1 MKRREFIVN
10 SLLTLGG
17 AVLLDGC
24 DFGKKKSKRSA
35 SDKVLTR
42 KFQGLDIPLLSL
54 GCMRLPTTP
63 DGNIDMAHFEKMVDY
78 AMSHG
83 VNYFDTAYM
92 YHKGESE
99 TAVGNVLSNYKR
111 ESFYLVSKNPLRAL
125 TSKEDVRKIF
135 EEQLKKCRTDY
146 FDLYMAHNMSR
157 LTIDNYRNYDV
168 YEQLLKFKEE
178 GKVRHVGFSYHDDA
192 EFLEAAVKEHPWEFC
207 MMQLN
212 YLGWY
217 ERDYKT
223 HYKILADAKVPTVCM
238 EPLHG
243 GKLTHL
249 TGSAKAVLEDNAPND
264 TQASFGLR
272 WVASKENIF
281 TVLSGMSS
289 LDQLKEN
296 VETFTNYRPFTKEE
310 TAIADKIADILQKQ
324 GEINCTGCKYCQD
337 CPRGIDIPAFF
348 LAYNDYKSTKNPEN
362 LLKVYDQT
370 SVFRRPDRC
379 IKCKLCNEHC
389 PQLLDIPPLLETID
403 QTIKN
408 LKNAGA
414 L

>member
-1 MKRREFIVN
+1 MKRRDFIVN

-17 AVLLDGC
+17 TVLLNGC
-24 DFGKKKSKRSA
+24 KFGGKETQKNAGS
-35 SDKVLTR
+35 KVLTR
-42 KFQGLDIPLLSL
+42 KFQGKDMPLLSL
-54 GCMRLPTTP
+54 GCMRLPT
-63 DGNIDMAHFEKMVDY
+63 DANGQIDMAHFEKMVEY
-78 AMSHG
+78 AMQRG

-125 TSKEDVRKIF
+125 TSKADVRKIF

-178 GKVRHVGFSYHDDA
+178 GKIRHVGFSYHDDA
-192 EFLEAAVKEHPWEFC
+192 EFLEPVVNEHPWEFC

-212 YLGWY
+212 YLDWY
-217 ERDYKT
+217 VKDFKKHYEIITKAKT
-223 HYKILADAKVPTVCM
+223 PIITM
-238 EPLHG
+238 EPLRG
-243 GKLTHL
+243 GGLTKL
-249 TGSAKAVLEDNAPND
+249 TGSAKAVIADEAPQD

-272 WVASKENIF
+272 WAASKENVF

-289 LDQLKEN
+289 LEQVQEN
-296 VETFTNYRPFTKEE
+296 VETFTNYRPFTKKEAE
-310 TAIADKIADILQKQ
+310 IADKVADILQRQ

-337 CPRGIDIPAFF
+337 CPRGIDIPMFF
-348 LAYNDYKSTKNPEN
+348 LAYNEYKSTGNPDN
-362 LLKVYDQT
+362 LLKCYNQT
-370 SVFRRPDRC
+370 SPFHRPDRC

-389 PQLLDIPPLLETID
+389 PQLLDIPPLLEMID
-403 QTIKN
+403 ETIKT
-408 LKNAGA
+408 LKISEVK
-414 L
+414 